1 MSMKIKELPESERPY
16 EKLELYG
23 AKRLSNAELLAI
35 IIKTGT
41 KEYTSVELAQ
51 KILKMLDEREEL
63 NFLQDIEI
71 QEFMKIKGI
80 GKVKAIQ
87 LKAVCELATRMSKP
101 INYKEKIIKHPK
113 DVANILMGEMSI
125 EKREM
130 VKVVLLTSNN
140 KVKKIVDIALG
151 GVDYA
156 LLSAREILYEAIK
169 MNVPKIILVHNHP
182 SGNIIPS
189 KVDIE
194 YTEKLI
200 SACNIV
206 GIQLIDHIII
216 GNMKYTSIFSE
227 IVNNLKEKED
237 V

>member
-23 AKRLSNAELLAI
+23 SKMLSNAELLAI

-51 KILKMLDEREEL
+51 KILKMIDKKGEL
-63 NFLQDIEI
+63 RFLQDIEI

-87 LKAVCELATRMSKP
+87 LKAVCELAARISKP
-101 INYKEKIIKHPK
+101 INYKEKIIKKPE
-113 DVANILMGEMSI
+113 DVANMLMGEMSA
-125 EKREM
+125 EKREV
-130 VKVVLLTSNN
+130 VKVVLLASNN
-140 KVKKIVDIALG
+140 KVKKVVDIALG

-156 LLSAREILYEAIK
+156 LLSAREVLHEAIK
-169 MNVPKIILVHNHP
+169 MNIPKIILVHNHP
-182 SGNIIPS
+182 SGNIKPS
-189 KVDIE
+189 KVDID

-200 SACNIV
+200 SATNIV

-227 IVNNLKEKED
+227 IVNNLKKD

>member
-156 LLSAREILYEAIK
+156 LLSAREILHEAIK